1 MNAPHR
7 LPAGTTLLAAV
18 TRSHYLRLL
27 ATLFVVWIA
36 GGAACFRQ
44 QRVADFAAPPIVF
57 ESVPSLEELAEVVN
71 RTDSIRKLQSNSAT
85 VTAPSMSDKGLT
97 STLVLERDKR
107 FRMKGKISPLPVTVF
122 DLGSNEE
129 MFWLQVPEGVRQ
141 TLYFARHDAYAQQSQ
156 RMILPVDP
164 TWLINALGLVHLDP
178 ADVIEGPT
186 RRPDGQLEVRSQLSM
201 PDGPYRRVCVI
212 NDQTGVVT
220 EQYLYGPSN
229 QLVARALASQHR
241 YYEAEQCSLPHLVKI
256 HLQPAA
262 GPPLALEMEIGQY
275 TINEILSGDPDLFK
289 MPQNAS
295 EQINL
300 AALGGLPPTAF
311 PGSPPGSTVA
321 PPSPARPL
329 PSPGTA
335 SGPASGPATA
345 WPSADEVKS
354 VFQMPPQDAD
364 EDVPQTARA
373 GYAPATNYQPALRG
387 TTLR

>member
-1 MNAPHR
+1 MNAPSQIPR
-7 LPAGTTLLAAV
+7 QPALGDAMAQ
-18 TRSHYLRLL
+18 RRILRLL
-27 ATLFVVWIA
+27 VTLFVVWVA

-44 QRVADFAAPPIVF
+44 QRVTDFAAPPIVF

-85 VTAPSMSDKGLT
+85 VTAPSMSDKGLS

-129 MFWLQVPEGVRQ
+129 VFWLQVPEGVRQ
-141 TLYFARHDAYAQQSQ
+141 TLYFARHEAYAQQAQ

-164 TWLINALGLVHLDP
+164 TWLIDALGLVHLDP
-178 ADVIEGPT
+178 ASVIEGPT
-186 RRPDGQLEVRSQLSM
+186 RRPDGQLEVRSQLTM
-201 PDGPYRRVCVI
+201 PDGLYRRVCVI

-220 EQYLYGPSN
+220 EQYLYGPDN

-275 TINEILSGDPDLFK
+275 TINQILSGDPDLFK
-289 MPQNAS
+289 LPQNAS
-295 EQINL
+295 QQIDL
-300 AALGGLPPTAF
+300 ATLGGPLPPAF
-311 PGSPPGSTVA
+311 SGSPPAHLVPPPAAGAAA
-321 PPSPARPL
+321 PTAPDPGPS
-329 PSPGTA
+329 
-335 SGPASGPATA
+335 TA
-345 WPSADEVKS
+345 WPDADEIKS
-354 VFQMPPQDAD
+354 VLQMPPQDGDGKVLQA
-364 EDVPQTARA
+364 ARA
-373 GYAPATNYQPALRG
+373 GYAPATTYRPALRG